1 MWKRAKEEV
10 LLKLLHERSTAMIQI
25 DMDMPENCF
34 CCKLSFAGHCPVA
47 GRPIQILNSNCVL
60 KRPQW
65 CPLKD
70 VGPGASSVDPGAAQ
84 NNLMPAT

>member
-1 MWKRAKEEV
+1 
-10 LLKLLHERSTAMIQI
+10 MIQI

-34 CCKLSFAGHCPVA
+34 ACRFSFVYYCSFMNK
-47 GRPIQILNSNCVL
+47 PIPIPNSNRIL

-65 CPLKD
+65 CPLED
-70 VGPGASSVDPGAAQ
+70 VGPGASNVNPGTAQ

>member
-1 MWKRAKEEV
+1 
-10 LLKLLHERSTAMIQI
+10 MIQI

-34 CCKLSFAGHCPVA
+34 ACRFSFSYHCTAAGL
-47 GRPIQILNSNCVL
+47 PIPIPNSNCVL

-70 VGPGASSVDPGAAQ
+70 VGPGTSSVDPGAAQ